1 MGDIRSENDAN
12 CTYEG
17 ENNVLIQ
24 QTSNWL
30 LSQWG
35 NVLQGKRVQSPLGSA
50 DFLEGAQEILSMKF
64 HCTSIDQTMQLDS
77 KFSLF
82 IFIFQRK
89 KNVFVEKTLF
99 SKQFLNKKSIIYRS
113 STRF

>member
-24 QTSNWL
+24 QASNWL

-35 NVLQGKRVQSPLGSA
+35 NILQGKRVQSPLGSA
-50 DFLEGAQEILSMKF
+50 DFLDGAQEILLMKF
-64 HCTSIDQTMQLDS
+64 RCTSVDQTMQLDS
-77 KFSLF
+77 KFF
-82 IFIFQRK
+82 II
-89 KNVFVEKTLF
+89 L
-99 SKQFLNKKSIIYRS
+99 Y
-113 STRF
+113 